1 MKFLI
6 LIFIAFLLFIVAG
19 CVNQTTESIVIK
31 NVLCEYAENPINMDS
46 THPRFSWILESGL
59 RGQKQT
65 AFQILVATNEDKLT
79 KEIGDVWD
87 SDKVDSD
94 QSVNVRYDGIP
105 LQSNHTYYWKV
116 RVWDR
121 DGLVS
126 RYSKIAQFGVALLDI
141 KDWQGH
147 WIGSGLPK
155 EPRGA
160 RGYFNNQTDTAIT
173 GVHVDERSTLLR
185 KKFALDKPIKNA
197 WVYVC
202 GLGYYELSI
211 NGKRVGDKVLN
222 PAKTNYRKQVLYDTY
237 NVTDQ
242 LRSGQNAVGIHLGNG
257 WFNPLKK
264 WWSWRMQWFGAK
276 RAIFQLHIEF
286 EDGLTKTVISD
297 KSWKAAPGPVV
308 SSCIYDGEIYDANLE
323 KQGWDQP
330 SYDDSAWENV
340 NIVEAP
346 GGNMISQMME
356 PIKVIETIKPVALKN
371 PQPGVYVYDMG
382 QNFAGWARLKV
393 QGKKG
398 IKVVLRYAE
407 NLADNGMI
415 DTTSNGK
422 AKSTDTYILKGKG
435 IELYEPTFTY
445 HGFRYVQVTGFP
457 GEPNPDNLEGSVVHS
472 DVEPSGH
479 FTCSS
484 DEINHIHQCILWSQ
498 KSNLMGI
505 PTDCPQRDERL
516 GWLGDAHLTAEEAM
530 LNFHMPLF
538 YKNWL
543 GGIQSNQ
550 DKKTGDISFISPWPP
565 MESGTPT
572 WSGGYSLIIWYYYLF
587 YGDAQI
593 IAEHF
598 ESMKHYVDLI
608 YSQATDYILPKDR
621 YGDWVSVTEGW
632 KRGDPESVVTAY
644 FYYLAIVVSDAAK
657 VLGLSDDVHYYAKLA
672 EHIKV
677 SYNNRFFDPET
688 NQYENGSQ
696 MSNAFP
702 LFLNIVPE
710 NHKDAVLK
718 NIIDDIIIKHHGHLT
733 TGILGT
739 KYMIEA
745 LVNEGRTDIAYRL
758 VKQTDYPSWYDM
770 TKSRTTLSEH
780 WNQDRSNNHVMLGS
794 IDAWFYRTLGGINID
809 EVRPGFKHIIIKP
822 FIPQDLSFVD
832 ASLKTIRGKVRSRWD
847 YTDGDVRLRVVIPV
861 NSSATVFIPAQD
873 KESVTESGQLAES
886 SPGVQFIQ
894 TEKHW
899 VVFRVGSGEY
909 DFKSINGRKAL

>member
-160 RGYFNNQTDTAIT
+160 RGYFNNQTDPAIT